1 MDKNTER
8 LVEIAKRRSE
18 IEAEIAEATESA
30 TLEALEQEVRSLN
43 EETLQIR
50 KSTVEKIN
58 EEGKEI
64 KMEKEIIKTNNLE
77 TTEYRNAFRDYVLGK
92 SKDVLNMR
100 TDAVTATTD
109 VGAVIPTT
117 IMNFVVQQLKD
128 YGEILPL
135 VTMTNIKGGVAV
147 PVAGTKPTATW
158 VSEGS
163 VAEKQKQQILG
174 KVIFAY
180 HKLQVRVANTLLSE
194 VVTLELWEK
203 TVAENIAEAM
213 AVALESAVLLGSGIG
228 QPLGI
233 LNDLDEGGGEGIV
246 PVANQVN
253 FGVTDATYQGWLAKL
268 ISSIPLA
275 YRKRKSGVVLMNPLT
290 WDKYVWGLVD
300 EYGQPVA
307 RVNFG
312 MNGEEQLRLFG
323 KTVIL
328 TELLPSLDSATKG
341 DAVVLYADLSD
352 YFLNSN
358 MQMTLRQ
365 YFDEDTDEF
374 IRKATLIVDGK
385 LTDGF
390 GVVVLKKA

>member
-18 IEAEIAEATESA
+18 IEAEIAKATESA
-30 TLEALEQEVRSLN
+30 TLETLEQEVRSLN

-100 TDAVTATTD
+100 ADAVTATTD

-163 VAEKQKQQILG
+163 VADKQKQQILG
-174 KVIFAY
+174 SVIFSY

-213 AVALESAVLLGSGIG
+213 AVALESAVLLGSGVG

-233 LNDLDEGGGEGIV
+233 LNDLDEGAGEGIV
-246 PVANQVN
+246 PVANQIE
-253 FGVTDATYQGWLAKL
+253 FGASDATYEGWLAKL

-275 YRKRKSGVVLMNPLT
+275 YRKKRNGVVFMSHLT

-328 TELLPSLDSATKG
+328 TELLPSLDSATEG

-365 YFDEDTDEF
+365 YFDENTDEF